1 MAEVHAVANGQTVTL
16 SPKYQVVI
24 PLSIRKR
31 LALRPGQ
38 KLLAVLYDN
47 RIQLIPVVPVQETRG
62 SLEGID
68 TDVPREED
76 REC

>member
-1 MAEVHAVANGQTVTL
+1 MTEVRAAANGQTVTL
-16 SPKYQVVI
+16 SPKYQVAI
-24 PLSIRKR
+24 PHSIRRR

-47 RIQLIPVVPVQETRG
+47 RIQLIPVVPVQETKG

-76 REC
+76 RQC